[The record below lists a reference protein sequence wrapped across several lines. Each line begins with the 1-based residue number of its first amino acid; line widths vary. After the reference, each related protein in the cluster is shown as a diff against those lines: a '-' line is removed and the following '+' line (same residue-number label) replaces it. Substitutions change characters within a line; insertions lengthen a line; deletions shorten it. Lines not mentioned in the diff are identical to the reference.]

1 MIKVLLLTSL
11 LFVTAW
17 WGQAQR
23 ILDFDSFSIEDGF
36 SSSKPNVFLQDR
48 KGFIWV
54 GTWNGLTRFDGYE
67 CVVYKSGIGNEPRT
81 ISNREVTALL
91 EDERGNIWIGTSY
104 GLNRLNPRTD
114 EIDQYP
120 FESRIMTLFEDAEGM
135 LWVGTRSD
143 GLFRV
148 DPETGEAESFLTGS
162 VINDVVEE
170 LNGELWVATYNGL
183 VNLNRATK
191 TFVRFIPNPEEP
203 ERSINNNTL
212 TQLAL
217 GANGELWIGSWG
229 GGVSRMRP
237 QLDKDSLRF
246 EHFVVREGP
255 GSLRSNDVYRLHY
268 DFLGNLW
275 IGTWDEGL
283 ALLDST
289 EQMKSPD
296 QAVFHTFVSDLSD
309 PYSIS
314 GNNISALMV
323 DRSGILWVGSAEI
336 DRTSV
341 LQSGIKRYSTARDG
355 DPGLS
360 LQSPVR
366 SFAGDDAGNL
376 WVGTANELLHY
387 QKMEEGYRLM
397 NRIPKQRYRTGNQW
411 FQSNSVLALEVTPD
425 GLLVGTDDAGLL
437 FYSKE
442 DLERGDFSSFVG
454 FNSLTNSAL
463 PGNKINSLVWSRKYP
478 NTLWI
483 GTMQSG
489 FVRAVKEGDT
499 FRFEA
504 FRSGNAGLTDDNI
517 RAVLEDR
524 DGIVWIATQRGL
536 NRYDP
541 VTGQLSTYLFS
552 RVNDRTINDNV
563 VNCLLE
569 DKAGNLWIG
578 TNTGLNR
585 KVESYN
591 SGNDPQISFKRYPG
605 YDYVGSELIMN
616 MMEGDGDFLYLGF
629 YEGLVKF
636 DFQKEEVVETYMMRE
651 YQRIGMERN
660 ASFVDVNHK
669 MFMGGTN
676 GFISFYPEDLDN
688 LSLPP
693 EVTLTD
699 VLLTNESIRTFLP
712 EGKKEGFDT
721 SVPYAEELT
730 FSYDDRI
737 ITFVFSAM
745 DFKSPERNSYSYIL
759 EGFDT
764 EWNYVG
770 DRKSAT
776 YTNVP
781 HGTYRFMVKGINS
794 DGMESEQAAVLRVHI
809 LPPWW
814 ETPWAYAAYLLVLL
828 GLLYFFKRYSL
839 IRQKEKGKLMLE
851 KVAHDKEEEL
861 YEMKV
866 HFFTNITHEFRTPL
880 TLILGPA
887 EEALARNDLPAPVRK
902 SFELIQRNTRRLLRL
917 VNQLMEFRKVEKGKM
932 ELFLQHCNVVPIFNE
947 MEEAFRP
954 IARSR
959 NIGFQMHYEPS
970 EIRMWVDRDK
980 FEKVLYNLLSNAFKF
995 VDEEGKVDLHIALED
1010 SPALAAPVLAVEVSD
1025 TGIGIRKD
1033 QQELIFD
1040 RFYQVNEKLT
1050 QSTGGIG
1057 LFLCKSFVEQHL
1069 GRIEVESEPGQGTT
1083 FRFEIPVDL
1092 DQRLGSSAVRSSG
1105 GMEHS
1110 EPWQEDVGDAE
1121 TLGEDSGQEEDE
1133 QKPVVLVVE
1142 DDADLSDFISEGLS
1156 TLFSVHVAA
1165 NGSEGL
1171 EMARRLAP
1179 ELIIS
1184 DIMMPVM
1191 DGFEMG
1197 KSLRNDLDTSHI
1209 PLVFLTAKTMREDEI
1224 EGLRI
1229 GAVDY
1234 IYKPFSMESLRLK
1247 LVNILEA
1254 RGSVKEKYRTEELLE
1269 PEKITL
1275 SSLDEE
1281 FLRKAVAVVDKFMD
1295 DPGLD
1300 VEKLSEELSLS
1311 SNQTYR
1317 KIKALTGY
1325 TAKEFI
1331 RVQRLKIA
1339 AQLLVQKKRTISEI
1353 IYMVGFSSPSYFSRC
1368 FKDQYGCTPSEYIDK
1383 HDLKLDN

>member
-1 MIKVLLLTSL
+1 M
-11 LFVTAW
+11 
-17 WGQAQR
+17 
-23 ILDFDSFSIEDGF
+23 
-36 SSSKPNVFLQDR
+36 
-48 KGFIWV
+48 
-54 GTWNGLTRFDGYE
+54 
-67 CVVYKSGIGNEPRT
+67 
-81 ISNREVTALL
+81 EV
-91 EDERGNIWIGTSY
+91 I
-104 GLNRLNPRTD
+104 
-114 EIDQYP
+114 
-120 FESRIMTLFEDAEGM
+120 
-135 LWVGTRSD
+135 
-143 GLFRV
+143 
-148 DPETGEAESFLTGS
+148 
-162 VINDVVEE
+162 
-170 LNGELWVATYNGL
+170 
-183 VNLNRATK
+183 
-191 TFVRFIPNPEEP
+191 
-203 ERSINNNTL
+203 
-212 TQLAL
+212 
-217 GANGELWIGSWG
+217 
-229 GGVSRMRP
+229 
-237 QLDKDSLRF
+237 
-246 EHFVVREGP
+246 
-255 GSLRSNDVYRLHY
+255 
-268 DFLGNLW
+268 
-275 IGTWDEGL
+275 
-283 ALLDST
+283 
-289 EQMKSPD
+289 
-296 QAVFHTFVSDLSD
+296 
-309 PYSIS
+309 
-314 GNNISALMV
+314 
-323 DRSGILWVGSAEI
+323 
-336 DRTSV
+336 
-341 LQSGIKRYSTARDG
+341 
-355 DPGLS
+355 
-360 LQSPVR
+360 
-366 SFAGDDAGNL
+366 
-376 WVGTANELLHY
+376 
-387 QKMEEGYRLM
+387 
-397 NRIPKQRYRTGNQW
+397 
-411 FQSNSVLALEVTPD
+411 PD

-442 DLERGDFSSFVG
+442 DLERGDYSSYRS
-454 FNSLTNSAL
+454 FNSQTPDVL
-463 PGNKINSLVWSRKYP
+463 PGNKINDLVWSRKYP

-552 RVNDRTINDNV
+552 RVNDKTINDNV

-585 KVESYN
+585 KVERFN

-605 YDYVGSELIMN
+605 YEFIGSELIMN
-616 MMEGDGDFLYLGF
+616 MMEGDGNFLYLGF

-636 DFQKEEVVETYMMRE
+636 DFEKEEVVETYMMRE

-660 ASFVDVNHK
+660 ASFVDAEHK

-712 EGKKEGFDT
+712 EGKKVGYAT

-730 FSYDDRI
+730 FSYADRI

-770 DRKSAT
+770 QRNSAT

-794 DGMESEQAAVLRVHI
+794 DGMEGEQAAVLRVHI

-814 ETPWAYAAYLLVLL
+814 ETSWAYSAYLLVLL

-839 IRQKEKGKLMLE
+839 I
-851 KVAHDKEEEL
+851 
-861 YEMKV
+861 
-866 HFFTNITHEFRTPL
+866 
-880 TLILGPA
+880 LGPA
-887 EEALARNDLPAPVRK
+887 EEALARTDLPVPVRK

-1105 GMEHS
+1105 DMEHS
-1110 EPWQEDVGDAE
+1110 APWQEDVGEAE
-1121 TLGEDSGQEEDE
+1121 TLSEDPGQEEDE

-1247 LVNILEA
+1247 VVNILEA

-1281 FLRKAVAVVDKFMD
+1281 FLRNAVAVVDKFMD

-1383 HDLKLDN
+1383 QDLKLDN